1 MKLNYKQ
8 TLLVGLAFMSINGF
22 WQMYDG
28 IIPLMLTNTFNLNET
43 ISGFIMALDGILALF
58 LLPYFGSRSD
68 KKQTSIGRRMPYI
81 LFGTIMAVI
90 LMNILPLIDNSYY
103 QAPSTFKI
111 ILFIVILVLLL
122 IVMCTYRSPA
132 IALMPDIT
140 PNPLR
145 SKGNAI
151 INLMGSVGA
160 IIYLI
165 LASILYPRNKIKDLK
180 HVNYQT
186 IFIIF
191 SIIMLVSVIVL
202 FFTINEVKLSKE
214 KQELE
219 KDHPEWNKKSVSND
233 TKLSKEEKKS
243 LRLLL
248 ITISLLFMG
257 YSALTVW
264 FTSYVSK
271 VLSEGLGKASTCLLI
286 ATACAIVSYIPIGN
300 LATKYGRK
308 KTTMI
313 AIVSLIF
320 LFGLAFFT
328 RNIVKSINVVVY
340 ITFGLFGVSW
350 ATVNV
355 NALPMV
361 LTLSSNNDTGKFTG
375 YYYTATKS
383 AQIVTPILAGTLMRL
398 ISYQVLFLYS
408 MIFMILG
415 LITFSQVK
423 QDG

>member
-22 WQMYDG
+22 WQLYDG

-58 LLPYFGSRSD
+58 LLPLFGSKSD
-68 KKQTSIGRRMPYI
+68 KTQSRIGKRMPYI
-81 LFGTIMAVI
+81 LFGTIGAVV
-90 LMNILPLIDNSYY
+90 LMNIIPIIDNSYY
-103 QAPSTFKI
+103 EAPSTIKFV
-111 ILFIVILVLLL
+111 LFVVILILLL
-122 IVMCTYRSPA
+122 ITMCTYRSPA

-140 PNPLR
+140 PDILR
-145 SKGNAI
+145 SKGNAL

-165 LASILYPRNKIKDLK
+165 LASVLYPRNKIKDLG
-180 HVNYQT
+180 HVNYQL
-186 IFIIF
+186 IFFIF
-191 SIIMLVSVIVL
+191 SLIMLASIIVL
-202 FFTINEVKLSKE
+202 FITIKEAKLSKE

-219 KDHPEWNKKSVSND
+219 KLHPELIKKSVVDNRSL
-233 TKLSKEEKKS
+233 TKEEKKS
-243 LRLLL
+243 LILLL
-248 ITISLLFMG
+248 VTISLLFMG
-257 YSALTVW
+257 YSAVTVW

-286 ATACAIVSYIPIGN
+286 ATAAAIVSYIPIGN

-308 KTTMI
+308 RTTMI
-313 AIVSLIF
+313 AISVLIF

-328 RNIVKSINVVVY
+328 RNVVKSVNIAVY
-340 ITFGLFGVSW
+340 VAFAFFGIAW

-361 LTLSSNNDTGKFTG
+361 LSLCGSNDTGKFTG

-398 ISYQVLFLYS
+398 ISYKVLFLYS
-408 MIFMILG
+408 MVFMVLG
-415 LITFSQVK
+415 LIVMSFIK
-423 QDG
+423 DND

>member
-22 WQMYDG
+22 WQLYDG

-68 KKQTSIGRRMPYI
+68 KKETHIGRRMPYI

-122 IVMCTYRSPA
+122 ITMCTYRSPA

-165 LASILYPRNKIKDLK
+165 LASILYPKNRIKDLD

-233 TKLSKEEKKS
+233 TRLSKEEKKS
-243 LRLLL
+243 LKLLL

-264 FTSYVSK
+264 FTTYVSK

-308 KTTMI
+308 KTTML

-340 ITFGLFGVSW
+340 IIFGLFGVSW

-361 LTLSSNNDTGKFTG
+361 LALSSNNDTGKFTG

-383 AQIVTPILAGTLMRL
+383 AQIVTPVLAGTLMRL
-398 ISYQVLFLYS
+398 ISYKVLFLYS

-415 LITFSQVK
+415 LITLSQVK
-423 QDG
+423 QED

>member
-22 WQMYDG
+22 WQLYDG
-28 IIPLMLTNTFNLNET
+28 IIPLILTNTFNLNET

-68 KKQTSIGRRMPYI
+68 KKETRIGKRMPYI
-81 LFGTIMAVI
+81 LFGTIGAVI
-90 LMNILPLIDNSYY
+90 LMNIIPIIDNSYY
-103 QAPSTFKI
+103 RSPATFKL
-111 ILFIVILVLLL
+111 ILFIVILILLL
-122 IVMCTYRSPA
+122 ITMCTYRSPA

-165 LASILYPRNKIKDLK
+165 LASILYPRNKIKDLS

-191 SIIMLVSVIVL
+191 SIIMLIAVIIL
-202 FFTINEVKLSKE
+202 FSTINEVKLSKE

-219 KDHPEWNKKSVSND
+219 KLHPEWNKKSVGVDSS
-233 TKLSKEEKKS
+233 LSKQEKKS

-264 FTSYVSK
+264 FTTYVSK
-271 VLSEGLGKASTCLLI
+271 VLQEGLGKASMCLLI

-300 LATKYGRK
+300 LSTKYGRK

-313 AIVSLIF
+313 AISTLVF

-328 RNIVKSINVVVY
+328 RNIVKSINIPAY
-340 ITFGLFGVSW
+340 ITFGLFGVAW

-361 LTLSSNNDTGKFTG
+361 LSLCNSNDTGKFTG

-383 AQIVTPILAGTLMRL
+383 AQIVTPVLAGTLMRL
-398 ISYQVLFLYS
+398 ISYKVLFLYS

-415 LITFSQVK
+415 LITLSQVK
-423 QDG
+423 EED

>member
-22 WQMYDG
+22 WQLYDG

-68 KKQTSIGRRMPYI
+68 KKETRIGKRMPYI
-81 LFGTIMAVI
+81 LFGTIGAVI
-90 LMNILPLIDNSYY
+90 LMNIIPIIDNSYY
-103 QAPSTFKI
+103 QSPATFKL
-111 ILFIVILVLLL
+111 ILFIVILILLL
-122 IVMCTYRSPA
+122 ITMCTYRSPA

-165 LASILYPRNKIKDLK
+165 LASILYPRNKIKDLS

-191 SIIMLVSVIVL
+191 SIIMLIAVIVL
-202 FFTINEVKLSKE
+202 FSTINEVKLSKE

-219 KDHPEWNKKSVSND
+219 KVHPEWNKKSVGVDSS
-233 TKLSKEEKKS
+233 LSKEEKKS

-264 FTSYVSK
+264 FTTYVSK
-271 VLSEGLGKASTCLLI
+271 VLQEGLGKASTCLLI

-300 LATKYGRK
+300 LSTKYGRK

-313 AIVSLIF
+313 AISTLVF
-320 LFGLAFFT
+320 LFGLAFFA
-328 RNIVKSINVVVY
+328 RNIVKSINIPAY
-340 ITFGLFGVSW
+340 ITFGLFGVAW

-361 LTLSSNNDTGKFTG
+361 LSLCNSNDTGKFTG

-383 AQIVTPILAGTLMRL
+383 AQIVTPVLAGTLMRL
-398 ISYQVLFLYS
+398 ISYKVLFLYS

-415 LITFSQVK
+415 LITLSQVK
-423 QDG
+423 EED

>member
-22 WQMYDG
+22 WQLYDG

-68 KKQTSIGRRMPYI
+68 KKETHIGRRMPYI

-90 LMNILPLIDNSYY
+90 LMNMLPLIDNSYY

-122 IVMCTYRSPA
+122 ITMCTYRSPA

-165 LASILYPRNKIKDLK
+165 LASILYPRNEIKDLD
-180 HVNYQT
+180 HVNYRT

-219 KDHPEWNKKSVSND
+219 KQHPEWSKKSVSND

-264 FTSYVSK
+264 FTTYVSK

-286 ATACAIVSYIPIGN
+286 ATAAAIVSYIPIGN

-308 KTTMI
+308 KTTMM

-328 RNIVKSINVVVY
+328 RNIVKSINIPAY

-361 LTLSSNNDTGKFTG
+361 LALCNSNDTGKFTG

-383 AQIVTPILAGTLMRL
+383 AQIVTPVLAGTLMRL
-398 ISYQVLFLYS
+398 ISYKVLFLYS
-408 MIFMILG
+408 MIFMVLG
-415 LITFSQVK
+415 LITLSQVK
-423 QDG
+423 QED

>member
-22 WQMYDG
+22 WQLYDG

-58 LLPYFGSRSD
+58 LLPLFGSRSD
-68 KKQTSIGRRMPYI
+68 KTQSRIGKRMPYI
-81 LFGTIMAVI
+81 LFGTIGAVI
-90 LMNILPLIDNSYY
+90 LMNIIPIIDNSYY
-103 QAPSTFKI
+103 EAPSTIKLV
-111 ILFIVILVLLL
+111 LFVVILILLL
-122 IVMCTYRSPA
+122 ITMCTYRSPA

-140 PNPLR
+140 PDILR
-145 SKGNAI
+145 SKGNAL

-165 LASILYPRNKIKDLK
+165 LASVLYPRNKIKDLS
-180 HVNYQT
+180 HVNYQL
-186 IFIIF
+186 IFFIF
-191 SIIMLVSVIVL
+191 SLIMLASIIVL
-202 FFTINEVKLSKE
+202 FITIKEAKLSKK

-219 KDHPEWNKKSVSND
+219 KLHPELIKKSVVDNRSL
-233 TKLSKEEKKS
+233 TKEEKKS
-243 LRLLL
+243 LILLL
-248 ITISLLFMG
+248 VTISLLFMG
-257 YSALTVW
+257 YSAVTVW

-286 ATACAIVSYIPIGN
+286 ATAAAIVSYIPIGN

-308 KTTMI
+308 RTTMI
-313 AIVSLIF
+313 AISVLIF

-328 RNIVKSINVVVY
+328 RNIVKSVNIAVY
-340 ITFGLFGVSW
+340 VAFAFFGIAW

-361 LTLSSNNDTGKFTG
+361 LSLCGSNDTGKFTG

-398 ISYQVLFLYS
+398 ISYKVLFLYS
-408 MIFMILG
+408 MVFMVLG
-415 LITFSQVK
+415 LIVMSFIK
-423 QDG
+423 DNY

>member
-22 WQMYDG
+22 WQLYDG

-68 KKQTSIGRRMPYI
+68 KKQTRIGKRMPYI
-81 LFGTIMAVI
+81 LFGTIVAVI
-90 LMNILPLIDNSYY
+90 LMNIIPVIDNSYY
-103 QAPSTFKI
+103 QSPSTFKLV
-111 ILFIVILVLLL
+111 LFIVILILLL
-122 IVMCTYRSPA
+122 ITMCTYRSPA

-165 LASILYPRNKIKDLK
+165 LASILYPRNKIKDLS

-191 SIIMLVSVIVL
+191 SIIMLIAVIIL
-202 FFTINEVKLSKE
+202 FSTINEVKLSKE

-219 KDHPEWNKKSVSND
+219 KLHPEWNKKSVGVDSS
-233 TKLSKEEKKS
+233 LSKQEKKS

-264 FTSYVSK
+264 FTTYVSK
-271 VLSEGLGKASTCLLI
+271 VLQEGLGKASTCLLI

-300 LATKYGRK
+300 LSTKYGRK

-313 AIVSLIF
+313 AISTLVF

-328 RNIVKSINVVVY
+328 RNIVKSINIPAY
-340 ITFGLFGVSW
+340 ITFGLFGVAW

-361 LTLSSNNDTGKFTG
+361 LSLCNSNDTGKFTG

-383 AQIVTPILAGTLMRL
+383 AQIVTPVLAGTLMRL
-398 ISYQVLFLYS
+398 ISYKVLFLYS

-415 LITFSQVK
+415 LITLSQVK
-423 QDG
+423 EED

>member
-68 KKQTSIGRRMPYI
+68 KKQTRIGKRMPYI
-81 LFGTIMAVI
+81 LFGTIGAVI
-90 LMNILPLIDNSYY
+90 LMNIIPIIDNSYY
-103 QAPSTFKI
+103 QSPSTFKL
-111 ILFIVILVLLL
+111 ILFIVILILLL
-122 IVMCTYRSPA
+122 ITMCTYRSPA

-145 SKGNAI
+145 SKGNAL

-165 LASILYPRNKIKDLK
+165 LASILYPRNKIKDLS
-180 HVNYQT
+180 HVNYQM
-186 IFIIF
+186 IFVIF
-191 SIIMLVSVIVL
+191 SIIMLVSIIVL

-219 KDHPEWNKKSVSND
+219 KQHPEWNKKSVTTDSS
-233 TKLSKEEKKS
+233 LSIEEKKS

-264 FTSYVSK
+264 FTTYVSK
-271 VLSEGLGKASTCLLI
+271 VLQEGLGKASTCLLI

-300 LATKYGRK
+300 LSTKYGRK

-328 RNIVKSINVVVY
+328 RNIVKSINIPAY

-361 LTLSSNNDTGKFTG
+361 LSLCNSNDTGKFTG

-398 ISYQVLFLYS
+398 ISYKVLFLYS

-415 LITFSQVK
+415 LITISFVK
-423 QDG
+423 DEN

>member
-22 WQMYDG
+22 WQLYDG
-28 IIPLMLTNTFNLNET
+28 IIPLILTNTFNLNET

-68 KKQTSIGRRMPYI
+68 KKETRIGKRMPYI
-81 LFGTIMAVI
+81 LFGTIGAVI
-90 LMNILPLIDNSYY
+90 LMNIIPIIVNSYY
-103 QAPSTFKI
+103 RSPATFKL
-111 ILFIVILVLLL
+111 ILFIVILILLL
-122 IVMCTYRSPA
+122 ITMCTYRSPA

-165 LASILYPRNKIKDLK
+165 LASILYPRNKIKDLS

-191 SIIMLVSVIVL
+191 SIIMLIAVIIL
-202 FFTINEVKLSKE
+202 FSTINEVKLSKE

-219 KDHPEWNKKSVSND
+219 KLHPEWNKKSVGVNSS
-233 TKLSKEEKKS
+233 LSKQEKKS

-264 FTSYVSK
+264 FTTYVSK
-271 VLSEGLGKASTCLLI
+271 VLQEGLGKASTCLLI

-300 LATKYGRK
+300 LSTKYGRK

-313 AIVSLIF
+313 AISTLVF

-328 RNIVKSINVVVY
+328 RNIVKSINIPAY
-340 ITFGLFGVSW
+340 ITFGLFGVAW

-361 LTLSSNNDTGKFTG
+361 LSLCNSNDTGKFTG

-383 AQIVTPILAGTLMRL
+383 AQIVTPVLAGTLMRL
-398 ISYQVLFLYS
+398 ISYKVLFLYS

-415 LITFSQVK
+415 LITLSQVK
-423 QDG
+423 EED